1 MSDMT
6 EKTDNYVEFTAARTD
21 SGLRA
26 DVFTALAA
34 QLSRSAAGALIDSG
48 KVSVNGVAV
57 RRSYKM
63 NEGDRVEVCLPEPE
77 LCQVLPE
84 NIPLSVVYED
94 SDVIVVNKPQGMV
107 VHPAPGHS
115 TGTLVSALMW
125 HCGNSLSDINGVIR
139 PGIVHRIDRDTSGLI
154 AVAKNNAAHLSLAA
168 QLEDH
173 SLSRVYTA
181 IVRGRLGESGT
192 VEAAIGRHKTDR
204 KKMAVTA
211 DGRRAVT
218 HYRSLE
224 ELPGFTLA
232 QMNLETGRTHQI
244 RVHMS
249 YIGHPIL
256 GDPVYSTVTAFE
268 KKHPALFHG
277 QCLHAGSLSF
287 NHPSSGERITVSCPP
302 PDNFSRI
309 LELLR
314 AGER

>member
-1 MSDMT
+1 M
-6 EKTDNYVEFTAARTD
+6 
-21 SGLRA
+21 
-26 DVFTALAA
+26 
-34 QLSRSAAGALIDSG
+34 
-48 KVSVNGVAV
+48 
-57 RRSYKM
+57 
-63 NEGDRVEVCLPEPE
+63 
-77 LCQVLPE
+77 
-84 NIPLSVVYED
+84 
-94 SDVIVVNKPQGMV
+94 
-107 VHPAPGHS
+107 
-115 TGTLVSALMW
+115 
-125 HCGNSLSDINGVIR
+125 
-139 PGIVHRIDRDTSGLI
+139 
-154 AVAKNNAAHLSLAA
+154 
-168 QLEDH
+168 
-173 SLSRVYTA
+173 
-181 IVRGRLGESGT
+181 RGRLGESGT